1 MKNNHLLPLLLVLI
15 ANSVFAQKQLPRAVR
30 PYAADWTWTLV
41 KSMHRAGFDMP
52 TMPHSETRGVQ
63 SRSPL
68 RLDST
73 KTFYAYSLSPASDSV
88 PFFRTTYTYLQTD
101 TKIETDYQH
110 TGADWLALS
119 RTTLKADALGRL
131 VLAEAEAYDPDA
143 QTYHP
148 DSKLEI
154 YPHGD
159 SPELI
164 DSFFTW
170 LWDSTALDWRII
182 LSVRNTFDAQ
192 DRLVENLSSVDYF
205 GDPAIF
211 KEVYSY
217 DDNGDNHLIEEFAIL
232 GDDVFPSARTEI
244 DYVDHKPI
252 EVLYSEFDGTEFYPK
267 DRINYAYS
275 LFGAVRLQMNFQWDI
290 VSQTF
295 KMNQRIE
302 YGFDNAQRVASKINK
317 IIEANGAEALDLTTY
332 AYVEG
337 DDLYLEMY
345 LLWDDDA
352 FDWKLDGKKYYYYD
366 NALSADAPQGEA
378 LALAV
383 WPNPATGLVRLS
395 LPETGA
401 VQVFDA
407 AGRMVLARDL
417 QTDQALDITALPAGL
432 YVLTAQSEGAFY
444 RGKMLKQ

>member
-1 MKNNHLLPLLLVLI
+1 MKNNHLLPLLLMLVT
-15 ANSVFAQKQLPRAVR
+15 NSVFAQKQLPRH
-30 PYAADWTWTLV
+30 AANWTWTLV

-52 TMPHSETRGVQ
+52 TMPYAATPSVQ

-68 RLDST
+68 RLDSI
-73 KTFYAYSLSPASDSV
+73 KTFYAYIPGPAGDSLPL
-88 PFFRTTYTYLQTD
+88 FRTTYTYPQTD

-119 RTTLKADALGRL
+119 RTTVKADALGRL
-131 VLAEAEAYDPDA
+131 ILAEAEAYDPDA
-143 QTYHP
+143 ETYRP
-148 DSKLEI
+148 DSKLEV

-159 SPELI
+159 SPELL
-164 DSFFTW
+164 DSFFTY
-170 LWDSTALDWRII
+170 LWDSTVLDWRII

-192 DRLVENLSSVDYF
+192 DRLLENLSSVDYF

-232 GDDVFPSARTEI
+232 GSDIFPSSRTEI
-244 DYVDHKPI
+244 DYVDHQAI
-252 EVLYSEFDGTEFYPK
+252 EVLYSESDGINFYPVN
-267 DRINYAYS
+267 RTNYAYT
-275 LFGAVRLQMNFQWDI
+275 LFGAVRLRMNFQWDV

-302 YGFDNAQRVASKINK
+302 YGYDNAERLASRINK
-317 IIEANGAEALDLTTY
+317 LIEANGAETRDLTTY
-332 AYVEG
+332 AYVE
-337 DDLYLEMY
+337 DENLYSEMY

-352 FDWKLDGKKYYYYD
+352 FDWKLDSKKYYYYD
-366 NALSADAPQGEA
+366 NALAAGVPPGKAFD
-378 LALAV
+378 LAI
-383 WPNPATGLVRLS
+383 WPNPATSLVRLS

-417 QTDQALDITALPAGL
+417 QNAQALDITALPAGV
-432 YVLTAQSEGAFY
+432 YVLTAQSEGALY
-444 RGKMLKQ
+444 RSKMLKQ